1 MKTGERLKAGGDK
14 KQETGAEKAESEGSK
29 DWNRKPEKLKRGERE
44 ERAILR
50 LRSRELSQE
59 N

>member
-1 MKTGERLKAGGDK
+1 MKTGKKLKAGGDK
-14 KQETGAEKAESEGSK
+14 KQETGAEKVEGEGSK

-44 ERAILR
+44 ERAIQK
-50 LRSRELSQE
+50 LRSGELSQE